1 MVELKGPEKRRYVAD
16 LFSRISRRYDLM
28 NTLMTFGMD
37 RRWRKTAARQA
48 MEGLEGPVLDVATGT
63 GDLALELGRVVG
75 VTTVVGMD
83 LLNPMVSRA
92 ISKVARAPRPAPV
105 TFMVGDALSLPFPDD
120 SFACVTSAFSLRNLP
135 DLEAALREMVRVT
148 RPGGRV
154 LSLETMPVDK
164 GMSRPLV
171 RFHFR
176 RIVPLLGALITFDRA
191 AYTYLP
197 QSVDRFLSP
206 SRLADLFREVGLE
219 AVQHQSLALGAVH
232 IHWGTK
238 AP

>member
-63 GDLALELGRVVG
+63 GDLALALGRVVG
-75 VTTVVGMD
+75 VTEVVGMD

-92 ISKVARAPRPAPV
+92 ISKASRAPQPAPI

-135 DLEAALREMVRVT
+135 DLQAALREMVRVT

-219 AVQHQSLALGAVH
+219 TVQHHSLALGAVH
-232 IHWGTK
+232 LHWGTK

>member
-48 MEGLEGPVLDVATGT
+48 VEGLEGPVLDVATGT
-63 GDLALELGRVVG
+63 GDLALALGRVVG
-75 VTTVVGMD
+75 VTKVVGMD

-92 ISKVARAPRPAPV
+92 ISKVARAPQPAPV

-135 DLEAALREMVRVT
+135 DLQAALREMVRVT

-206 SRLADLFREVGLE
+206 AGLADHFRAVGLE
-219 AVQHQSLALGAVH
+219 TVQHQSLALGAVH

>member
-63 GDLALELGRVVG
+63 GDLALALGRVVG
-75 VTTVVGMD
+75 VTEVVGMD

-92 ISKVARAPRPAPV
+92 ISKVARAPGPAPV

-206 SRLADLFREVGLE
+206 AGLADLFRAVGLE
-219 AVQHQSLALGAVH
+219 TVQHQSLALGAVH

>member
-28 NTLMTFGMD
+28 NTFMTFGMD

-48 MEGLEGPVLDVATGT
+48 MEGLEGLVLDVATGT

-75 VTTVVGMD
+75 VTEVVGMD

-92 ISKVARAPRPAPV
+92 ISKVARAPQPAPV

-219 AVQHQSLALGAVH
+219 AVQHHSLALGAVH
-232 IHWGTK
+232 LHWGTK

>member
-75 VTTVVGMD
+75 VTEVVGMD

-92 ISKVARAPRPAPV
+92 ISKVARATRPAPV

-219 AVQHQSLALGAVH
+219 TVQHHSLALGAVH

>member
-63 GDLALELGRVVG
+63 GDLALALGRVVG
-75 VTTVVGMD
+75 VTEVVGMD

-92 ISKVARAPRPAPV
+92 ISKVARAPGPAPV

-206 SRLADLFREVGLE
+206 AGLADLFRAVGLE
-219 AVQHQSLALGAVH
+219 TVQHQSLALGAVH
-232 IHWGTK
+232 LHWGTK

>member
-63 GDLALELGRVVG
+63 GDLALALGRVVG
-75 VTTVVGMD
+75 VTEVVGMD

-92 ISKVARAPRPAPV
+92 ISKVARAPGPAPV

-135 DLEAALREMVRVT
+135 DLQAALREMVRVT
-148 RPGGRV
+148 RSGGRV

-219 AVQHQSLALGAVH
+219 TVQHHSLALGAVH
-232 IHWGTK
+232 LHWGTK